1 MTLTGVWYRDEIL
14 NDIVRLFA
22 GAVGPG
28 FVLTDDNFRPHRA
41 FVVRDYLN
49 HAGLDR

>member
-14 NDIVRLFA
+14 NDIGRLFA
-22 GAVGPG
+22 GA
-28 FVLTDDNFRPHRA
+28 VLTDDNFRPHRA

-49 HAGLDR
+49 HTGLDS